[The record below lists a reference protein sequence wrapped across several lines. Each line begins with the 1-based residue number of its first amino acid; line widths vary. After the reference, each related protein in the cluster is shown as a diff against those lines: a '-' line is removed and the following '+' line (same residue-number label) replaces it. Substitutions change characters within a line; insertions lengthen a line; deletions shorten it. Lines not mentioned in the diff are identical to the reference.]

1 MRSLVLVAMTV
12 AFAVAAS
19 TSSGATTGTEADAV
33 TVYKGRFNT
42 TCRALTIVAL
52 SDIQKLTAAAK
63 TGNSAAVGR
72 AYGAWIG
79 HGYAYTK
86 VMLSFPVPPGARQQM
101 RPIRRILA
109 RQVALIEEGSKKN
122 DLGGAIAA
130 ISTDGPALDRMFD
143 KAALRDCGSRQ
154 TKILA
159 SASKELDDAMK
170 NFPHQ

>member
-12 AFAVAAS
+12 ALAVGAS
-19 TSSGATTGTEADAV
+19 VSSAATTGAEADAV
-33 TVYKGRFNT
+33 TLYKTRFNM

-63 TGNSAAVGR
+63 TGNSAAVGK
-72 AYGAWIG
+72 AYGGWIG

-86 VMLSFPVPPGARQQM
+86 VMLSIPVPPAARQQM

-109 RQVALIEEGSKKN
+109 RQVALIEAGSRKN

-130 ISTDGPALDRMFD
+130 ISTDGPALDRLFD
-143 KAALRDCGSRQ
+143 KAALHDCGARQ

-159 SASKELDDAMK
+159 SASKELDSAMK
-170 NFPHQ
+170 NLPHA